1 MWRTVCLAV
10 PNRHQCRFAEFVA
23 KRLMQGRVK
32 QLPVQKCQNRAD
44 QRGPCATMATQ
55 GRSARALC
63 KLPKQSRSS
72 RALCKN
78 AKTEPIEGAR
88 GAGWGSGG
96 IVCCKCHFIVVSL
109 SFHIFSSLLS
119 FHCRPCAAHCRSC
132 VVPCR
137 SCVVPVSFLC
147 RSLSFR
153 GRFVVL
159 AILFFERPPA
169 SPLLEVLIGT
179 RQLHRHPHGTW

>member
-10 PNRHQCRFAEFVA
+10 PNMQILVGDADVVA

-44 QRGPCATMATQ
+44 QRGPCAKMATQ

-78 AKTEPIEGAR
+78 GKVGPIIAGPVQQCQNRADQGAR
-88 GAGWGSGG
+88 GEGWGSGG

-109 SFHIFSSLLS
+109 SFHIFVRLY
-119 FHCRPCAAHCRSC
+119 CRFI
-132 VVPCR
+132 VVPVPLIVVPV
-137 SCVVPVSFLC
+137 SFLVVPVSFLC

-153 GRFVVL
+153 GRFVVVL
-159 AILFFERPPA
+159 SFWPSFF
-169 SPLLEVLIGT
+169 
-179 RQLHRHPHGTW
+179 